1 MPGCVWVQ
9 LPLTEEDRTLLA
21 HEFPTLTFNS
31 GNELEPAE
39 LERTE
44 VLLTSQPFEN
54 DLIQAMPSLRWVQV
68 TRYLNGGELRNEVG
82 VNTPYQ
88 ERP

>member
-1 MPGCVWVQ
+1 MPGSVWVQ
-9 LPLTEEDRTLLA
+9 LPLSEEDRALLA
-21 HEFPTLTFNS
+21 HEFPTLTFHS
-31 GNELEPAE
+31 DFELDPAE

-44 VLLTSQPFEN
+44 VLFTSQPF
-54 DLIQAMPSLRWVQV
+54 DDDVIAAMPSLRWVQV